1 MANQCLYGRVLVQD
15 AMHKAQGDCTIA
27 YPKPVEANN
36 SQAALANAITPTEN
50 KSQWVRAIFRLRH
63 KRRPSSQ
70 HRSSQTTSLRAL
82 DQIGTTETEG
92 AVDPSITPHIE
103 IDPFAEGRPMF
114 SNYALMVSAIV
125 PRPIGLVSTLSI
137 DGRPDLAPFSYFQ
150 IVDHNPP
157 MFVVGFAGRAG
168 ASKDTLT
175 NLEPTGQ
182 CTINLVSEH
191 MIEAANA
198 CSIDA
203 PFGVSE
209 WDICGLKQAAFA
221 VVRPARVQES
231 VFSIEGKLVKI
242 VDYDRKSVGSPGR
255 LGIIEGV
262 RFWVREDAI
271 DEQRQNVD
279 VNVLK
284 PVGQLGGISYLRTTE
299 TFELPRTNWAT
310 ASETKEMK
318 ESL

>member
-1 MANQCLYGRVLVQD
+1 MGSGDLPSLTHTTTIKPAPIKPNYSGLKGLTPGLFPWRDSTQGSFRTVTQSPRPDWHYGD
-15 AMHKAQGDCTIA
+15 GA
-27 YPKPVEANN
+27 
-36 SQAALANAITPTEN
+36 
-50 KSQWVRAIFRLRH
+50 
-63 KRRPSSQ
+63 
-70 HRSSQTTSLRAL
+70 
-82 DQIGTTETEG
+82 TEG
-92 AVDPSITPHIE
+92 AVDPSITPHVE
-103 IDPFAEGRPMF
+103 IDPFAEGRPMS

-125 PRPIGLVSTLSI
+125 PRPIGLVSTLSR
-137 DGRPDLAPFSYFQ
+137 DGKPNLAPFSYFQ
-150 IVDHNPP
+150 VVDHNPP

-175 NLEPTGQ
+175 NLEATGE

-191 MIEAANA
+191 MVEAANA

-209 WDICGLKQAAFA
+209 WDICGLKQAASA

-271 DEQRQNVD
+271 DAQRKNVD
-279 VNVLK
+279 LDVLR
-284 PVGQLGGISYLRTTE
+284 PVGQLGGISYSRTTE

-310 ASETKEMK
+310 ASETKELK
-318 ESL
+318 ESLGQKQ